1 MSCNEAISGQ
11 ASRTTMVTG
20 LSGVAPLSEKF
31 WSVVRAQSQRAIEL
45 VPVNGEPGAPSGTW
59 FRTAR
64 TDYLYY
70 ECQTSPFHQAHI
82 LLHLVARLLLSDQS
96 DLTIDP
102 WLISDLD
109 PQLVQLILGNDVQV
123 SQPHDEAENI
133 AILALERVNRRPS
146 GIVARRMLR
155 QLQPLRTALLAAAP
169 EAARQSVQWA
179 PRARLHQ
186 VVVEIRDAVLTLR
199 PYWDSHALDD
209 ARRQAEAAGLT
220 GEVQAVSV
228 EAAVL
233 AAALQ
238 RKMADAPA
246 PRTCR
251 ADEWQYMPEPDLVS
265 EARWLVKVARAFARD
280 DSATRSP
287 RESSLASAPSTSA
300 WRGSG
305 SAAVALGELVLSLTA
320 TGSHWRLG
328 KLSCQFAGRI
338 RP

>member
-1 MSCNEAISGQ
+1 MSCNDAISGQ
-11 ASRTTMVTG
+11 AYAATIVTG
-20 LSGVAPLSEKF
+20 LSGGAPLSEKF

-45 VPVNGEPGAPSGTW
+45 VPVDGEPGAPSGTW

-70 ECQTSPFHQAHI
+70 ERQTSPFHQAHI
-82 LLHLVARLLLSDQS
+82 LLHLAARLLLSGQS
-96 DLTIDP
+96 DLTIDS
-102 WLISDLD
+102 WLVPDLD
-109 PQLVQLILGNDVQV
+109 PQLVRLILGNDAQV
-123 SQPHDEAENI
+123 SQLHEEAENI

-155 QLQPLRTALLAAAP
+155 HLQPLRTALLAAAP
-169 EAARQSVQWA
+169 EAARRSVQAA

-186 VVVEIRDAVLTLR
+186 VVVEIRDAVLAQR

-209 ARRQAEAAGLT
+209 ARRQVEVAGLT
-220 GEVQAVSV
+220 GEAQAASV

-251 ADEWQYMPEPDLVS
+251 ANEWQYMPEPDLLS

-280 DSATRSP
+280 DSATHQLH
-287 RESSLASAPSTSA
+287 ESSLASAPTSA

-305 SAAVALGELVLSLTA
+305 LAAVALGSWF
-320 TGSHWRLG
+320 S
-328 KLSCQFAGRI
+328 S
-338 RP
+338 

>member
-1 MSCNEAISGQ
+1 MSCNDAISGQ
-11 ASRTTMVTG
+11 ASRATLVTG

-31 WSVVRAQSQRAIEL
+31 WSVVRSQSQRAIEL
-45 VPVNGEPGAPSGTW
+45 VPVDTEPGAPSGTW
-59 FRTAR
+59 CRTAR

-82 LLHLVARLLLSDQS
+82 LLHLAARLLLSDQS

-102 WLISDLD
+102 WLVPDLD
-109 PQLVQLILGNDVQV
+109 PQLVRLILGNDAQV

-146 GIVARRMLR
+146 GITARRMLR
-155 QLQPLRTALLAAAP
+155 QLQPLRAALLAAVP
-169 EAARQSVQWA
+169 EAARRSVQAA

-186 VVVEIRDAVLTLR
+186 VVVEIRDAVLALR
-199 PYWDSHALDD
+199 PYWDSHALDG

-220 GEVQAVSV
+220 GEERAASV

-238 RKMADAPA
+238 GKVADAPA

-251 ADEWQYMPEPDLVS
+251 ADEWQYMPGRDLLS
-265 EARWLVKVARAFARD
+265 EAGWLVKVARAFARD
-280 DSATRSP
+280 DSAAHQLRD
-287 RESSLASAPSTSA
+287 SSLASAPSTSA

-305 SAAVALGELVLSLTA
+305 SAAVALGSWF
-320 TGSHWRLG
+320 S
-328 KLSCQFAGRI
+328 S
-338 RP
+338 